1 MKRRRYTNERGI
13 ALISTVYITL
23 FLALL
28 AATLSITAR
37 SQAVLLR
44 SNADRLMARELA
56 MAAIDLGIGDVIRP
70 KSDRRIPRDGRI
82 VSLSLA
88 TGQASIAIQDES
100 GKLDLNAAP
109 IETLKPLFINIG
121 KEAGLDAFAASTIAE
136 KLASIEPV
144 KGETTGERGRLQSV
158 AELRI
163 IPGVTEAFY
172 RQIAPHVTV
181 YSRQA
186 LINPMTATRA
196 VLSSLPG
203 MDRASVERLI
213 AVRDRGEAR
222 PSFDQAENFFADA
235 EGTVFSITAEGRTQ
249 SGVIARITAVVAA
262 QGGGVVTENTGFK
275 IIEMR

>member
-144 KGETTGERGRLQSV
+144 KGETMGERGRLHSV

-163 IPGVTEAFY
+163 IPA
-172 RQIAPHVTV
+172 
-181 YSRQA
+181 
-186 LINPMTATRA
+186 
-196 VLSSLPG
+196 
-203 MDRASVERLI
+203 DRAACDCLFATGAHQSHDSDARGAFEPAWHGSRLGR
-213 AVRDRGEAR
+213 ASDRRAGSR
-222 PSFDQAENFFADA
+222 
-235 EGTVFSITAEGRTQ
+235 
-249 SGVIARITAVVAA
+249 
-262 QGGGVVTENTGFK
+262 
-275 IIEMR
+275 